1 MTKAVTSGTL
11 DVRCPVGD
19 DGTSIPPV
27 LTEEQA
33 NQPEPAYQKL
43 QPRWSGLSKDQV
55 AADQRRRLYEA
66 MVDISASR
74 GYQATTITAL
84 WARARVSSHTYY
96 ALFPKSEGDPKEACF
111 LGAYD
116 YVVGRAVE
124 QINLAYRGEEDPEG
138 RLCRAFEQFAL
149 EAASEP
155 QAARFAL
162 LEPFG
167 AGQAAFA
174 RMDRGREMFEGLIA
188 ASIGNP
194 SRGATLS
201 PTIAKGI
208 VGGVERVSRA
218 YLLAGKIDG
227 LAGTADELSAW
238 VSSYR
243 PWSRS
248 TPAETREAA
257 TRLRAGLSAK
267 DERLRILRAA
277 AAIAASDGYSGLSAA
292 RIIRLAEVS
301 EKTFVS
307 LYSGADAI
315 EACFLAAVDLL
326 GVEALVCAAN
336 ASRDAP
342 DWPDAVRSGVVA
354 LLDHVAA
361 HPFLGPVAFIEIF
374 SVGPSAIERRSRL
387 LQKFR
392 EQLVN
397 GVPESHRPSE
407 LVAEAIVGAI
417 WAVVHDYV
425 VRGQSDRVAELADDA
440 TYLALA
446 PLIGHEAAIQ
456 LILAENRSVR
466 STGRAP
472 NITQTPPARTDTRPR
487 PAKPAWSSDPDV
499 PLVVIDLASVET
511 YVLVRALSDLAVE
524 REGAVWCPLIS
535 KPAGLDLDVEAA
547 RRHVERL
554 QLPFVRPERHPAP
567 LPRAMRLATFASA
580 RACGAIFTIRA
591 TRLAWAAGADLDC
604 LGDRPSLED
613 GEIEDD
619 LDDYLRLIVREI
631 GLDIEE
637 AKLAMEDGSAWEG
650 QLDRAADCLAQMGI
664 DSAPALRWQGRVYT
678 GLDAISAVLADD
690 GQHPPRV

>member
-1 MTKAVTSGTL
+1 MSKV
-11 DVRCPVGD
+11 PVAD
-19 DGTSIPPV
+19 APR
-27 LTEEQA
+27 
-33 NQPEPAYQKL
+33 PASSDAPNARTATPSQSRYQKL
-43 QPRWSGLSKDQV
+43 QPRWSGLGKDGV

-66 MVDISASR
+66 MVEVSTSR
-74 GYQATTITAL
+74 GYPATTITAL
-84 WARARVSSHTYY
+84 WARAGVSSHTYY
-96 ALFPKSEGDPKEACF
+96 ALFPRSEGDPKEACF

-124 QINLAYRGEEDPEG
+124 RINLAYLGEEDPER
-138 RLCRAFEQFAL
+138 RLCRAFEQFAS
-149 EAASEP
+149 EAANEP
-155 QAARFAL
+155 QVARFAL

-188 ASIGNP
+188 ASISNP

-201 PTIAKGI
+201 PTLAKGL

-218 YLLAGKIDG
+218 YLLAGKIDE
-227 LAGTADELSAW
+227 LSATADELSAW
-238 VSSYR
+238 VSNYR

-248 TPAETREAA
+248 TPAQTPEAA
-257 TRLRAGLSAK
+257 TRLQAGLSAK

-277 AAIAASDGYSGLSAA
+277 TAIAASDGYSRLSAA
-292 RIIRLAEVS
+292 RIIRLADVS
-301 EKTFVS
+301 EKTFRS
-307 LYSGADAI
+307 LYNGADAI

-336 ASRDAP
+336 ASRHARG
-342 DWPDAVRSGVVA
+342 WPDAVRSGIVA
-354 LLDHVAA
+354 LLDRVAA

-374 SVGPSAIERRSRL
+374 SVGPSAIERRSTL
-387 LQKFR
+387 LQRFR
-392 EQLVN
+392 DQLVKA
-397 GVPESHRPSE
+397 VPESHRPSE
-407 LVAEAIVGAI
+407 LIAEAIVGAI

-456 LILAENRSVR
+456 LILGDHERAR
-466 STGRAP
+466 STGRSP
-472 NITQTPPARTDTRPR
+472 NASLTPPARTATRTR

-511 YVLVRALSDLAVE
+511 YVLVRPLSDLAVE
-524 REGAVWCPLIS
+524 RQGAVWCPLIS
-535 KPAGLDLDVEAA
+535 KPTRLDLDVEAA

-554 QLPFVRPERHPAP
+554 QLPFVRPEHHPAP

-580 RACGAIFTIRA
+580 HACGAIFTIRA

-604 LGDRPSLED
+604 LGDQPSLKD

-619 LDDYLRLIVREI
+619 LDDYLRLIVREL

-637 AKLAMEDGSAWEG
+637 AKLAMQDGSDWDG
-650 QLDRAADCLAQMGI
+650 QLDQAADCLAELGI
-664 DSAPALRWQGRVYT
+664 DTAPALRWQGNIYT
-678 GLDAISAVLADD
+678 GLDAISALLADC
-690 GQHPPRV
+690 GKHPPLA

>member
-1 MTKAVTSGTL
+1 MTKAVTPILDGT
-11 DVRCPVGD
+11 RPVGEN
-19 DGTSIPPV
+19 GTSMPAE
-27 LTEEQA
+27 LTEERA
-33 NQPEPAYQKL
+33 VALESTYQRL
-43 QPRWSGLSKDQV
+43 QPRWCGLSKDQV
-55 AADQRRRLYEA
+55 AGDQRRRLYEA
-66 MVDISASR
+66 MVDISTSR
-74 GYQATTITAL
+74 GYQATTISAL
-84 WARARVSSHTYY
+84 WARAKVSSHTYY
-96 ALFPKSEGDPKEACF
+96 ALFPRSEGDPKEACF

-116 YVVGRAVE
+116 HVVGGAAER
-124 QINLAYRGEEDPEG
+124 INLAYRGEEDPEG

-174 RMDRGREMFEGLIA
+174 RMDHGREMFEGLIA
-188 ASIGNP
+188 ASISNP

-201 PTIAKGI
+201 PTLAKGI

-218 YLLAGKIDG
+218 YLLAGKIDE
-227 LAGTADELSAW
+227 LSATANELSAW
-238 VSSYR
+238 VSTYR

-248 TPAETREAA
+248 TPAETPEGA
-257 TRLRAGLSAK
+257 TRLQAGLSAK

-277 AAIAASDGYSGLSAA
+277 AAIAASDGYSGLSST
-292 RIIRLAEVS
+292 RIIRLADVS

-307 LYSGADAI
+307 LYNGADAI

-326 GVEALVCAAN
+326 AVEALVCAAN
-336 ASRDAP
+336 ASRHSRG
-342 DWPDAVRSGVVA
+342 WPDAVRSGIVA

-374 SVGPSAIERRSRL
+374 SVGPSAIERRSML
-387 LQKFR
+387 LQRFR
-392 EQLVN
+392 DQLVN
-397 GVPESHRPSE
+397 AVPESQRPSK
-407 LVAEAIVGAI
+407 LIAEAIVGAI

-446 PLIGHEAAIQ
+446 PLIGHEPAIQ
-456 LILAENRSVR
+456 LILGDPRSAR
-466 STGRAP
+466 STGPSP
-472 NITQTPPARTDTRPR
+472 NASLTPSPGTDTRPG
-487 PAKPAWSSDPDV
+487 PEPVWSGDPDV

-524 REGAVWCPLIS
+524 RQGAVWCPLIS

-547 RRHVERL
+547 RRQVERL

-580 RACGAIFTIRA
+580 RACGALFTIRA

-604 LGDRPSLED
+604 LGNQPSLDD
-613 GEIEDD
+613 GETEDD

-637 AKLAMEDGSAWEG
+637 AKLAMEDGSDWDA
-650 QLDRAADCLAQMGI
+650 QLDQAADCLAHLGI
-664 DSAPALRWQGRVYT
+664 DSAPALRWQGQIYA
-678 GLDAISAVLADD
+678 GLDAISALLADL
-690 GQHPPRV
+690 GKHQPLA